1 MQAKAMMKNC
11 IAAALL
17 CAVLHL
23 PAQSDGKQKAA
34 SGGDSSKSADKA
46 GASASGAGSAPAL
59 CTAEPGSSPAEAGGK
74 SGSGK
79 EGGSATASEAGQTPA
94 VQVTVTTAGA
104 AGAKQA
110 GKPQTG
116 GSKPAAVQVE
126 TLRLP
131 DGMTNA
137 AQIAPQLSSLSAN
150 VASARAI
157 SPSEIVVV
165 LNTTAK
171 PAPAPSPG
179 KPGKKTAAKTQSA
192 HNAPAPKTAGTKGDT
207 ADTTA
212 LLQNFINHAAQP
224 DPSVFAIQLPA
235 GAGNACGVA
244 HALVNAVPGIASI
257 TAVGDTRL
265 LVTASQEQ
273 GPVSPELVALVGSQ
287 LAPKV
292 HTELEALRRQPTGTV
307 DTTQLSGVLQA
318 WKPVAA
324 NRQAAGVS
332 ELAAAVLAPNPS
344 LDDRKRL
351 VSALESADEPL
362 ETRVKRLAA
371 TLATPR
377 EPAAAKVGARVQ
389 RLYYLHDPE
398 SVATLINGI
407 YPDVHAQ
414 ALPPDAV
421 VLSESEAGGG
431 NALGDAERTITQ
443 LDQPHPQVSVD
454 AWSLQLATDNPDSL
468 SNVIP
473 QLEDI
478 AGAYNEALDASI
490 GAGWSYLSGK
500 LGEPGALDPLLRE
513 YLTYTTRVSSD
524 GSVQR
529 WEKPYSSP
537 AIPPAKASAR
547 PAEYGLGFAT
557 LYYPLTPSLLDM
569 LVTLA
574 SMSRPQDVAQELL
587 KRMEGPAKRDHN
599 EPAPMDSQGKNGVP
613 RKASCRERDGLY
625 YGIKK
630 ANGVRSVEAGH
641 PANLQLECLY
651 EALVGTGGVFAASP
665 TAQATSSLGQLR
677 GALADFLFHYKL
689 EVEYADEFH
698 FYLEPMAADTLD
710 SAFQPIIDA
719 FDEDLSVFQD
729 RLQLEISDTLK
740 EDKSIKYGY
749 GGLVSVKVLGSREG
763 AVRTSTQNYFDTTA
777 TPSLGDL
784 FSKLQAG
791 SGSSASLLTTSLT
804 PAAAAQLAMAL
815 GQALTPKPTTAHLG
829 RGLDLEV
836 TAHTLSGA
844 SGAELDL
851 SVRSTENGAGVVQA
865 DGTKTDDL
873 NSRVSQHTVDT
884 HVRLDSMRLFKVSTL
899 GSTLARGQ
907 GPWKPFDPY
916 IQIPLLGE
924 LFARPRPPKEIY
936 TQSLV
941 FVDAVVVPTA
951 ADLGFGVPVIYDEM
965 ELEAGRYKKLTR
977 FEDFPSHLGD
987 RILQYHQQV
996 VDCLNREYINSQGS
1010 VSSWADG
1017 REQAACDLGN
1027 FNLKQSDAVN

>member
-1 MQAKAMMKNC
+1 MQAKAMIEGC

-23 PAQSDGKQKAA
+23 PAHADGKQKPA
-34 SGGDSSKSADKA
+34 SGADAPKSAEKA
-46 GASASGAGSAPAL
+46 PASASEGASGAGSAAL
-59 CTAEPGSSPAEAGGK
+59 CTAEPGNNPAAAESK
-74 SGSGK
+74 SGSGTG
-79 EGGSATASEAGQTPA
+79 EGSAVTAAAKPAG
-94 VQVTVTTAGA
+94 
-104 AGAKQA
+104 KQA
-110 GKPQTG
+110 RTG
-116 GSKPAAVQVE
+116 VSKPAAVQVE

-137 AQIAPQLSSLSAN
+137 AQIAPRLGSLSAN
-150 VASARAI
+150 VASAAAI

-165 LNTTAK
+165 LNTTAR
-171 PAPAPSPG
+171 PAPAQGSG
-179 KPGKKTAAKTQSA
+179 KPGKKSA
-192 HNAPAPKTAGTKGDT
+192 AGTKGNGT
-207 ADTTA
+207 NLIA

-224 DPSVFAIQLPA
+224 DPNVFAITLPA
-235 GAGNACGVA
+235 GSGSACGVA

-257 TAVGDTRL
+257 TAVGETRL
-265 LVTASQEQ
+265 LVTASQEP
-273 GPVSPELVALVGSQ
+273 GSVSPELVALVGSQ

-292 HTELEALRRQPTGTV
+292 HAELQAIRRQPTGTL
-307 DTTQLSGVLQA
+307 DTTQLSAALQA
-318 WKPVAA
+318 WKPIPA

-332 ELAAAVLAPNPS
+332 ELATRAVAPNPS

-351 VSALESADEPL
+351 VGALEAADEPL

-371 TLATPR
+371 TLATPA

-389 RLYYLHDPE
+389 RLYYLHDPA
-398 SVATLINGI
+398 SVATLVNNI
-407 YPDVHAQ
+407 YPNVHAQ
-414 ALPPDAV
+414 ALLPDAV
-421 VLSESEAGGG
+421 VLSETEGAGG
-431 NALGDAERTITQ
+431 NALADAQRTITQ

-478 AGAYNEALDASI
+478 AGAYNGVLDTSI
-490 GAGWSYLSGK
+490 GAGWTYLSGK

-513 YLTYTTRVSSD
+513 YLTSTTRVSGD
-524 GSVQR
+524 GSVQS
-529 WEKPYSSP
+529 WERPRSSSSNP
-537 AIPPAKASAR
+537 SAR
-547 PAEYGLGFAT
+547 PQAYALGFAT

-574 SMSRPQDVAQELL
+574 SMSRPQNVAQELL
-587 KRMEGPAKRDHN
+587 KQMEGKPERTHD
-599 EPAPMDSQGKNGVP
+599 EPAPNDSNGNNGSS
-613 RKASCRERDGLY
+613 RRASCRERDEMY

-630 ANGVRSVEAGH
+630 ASRVRSVEAGH
-641 PANLQLECLY
+641 PDNLQLECLY
-651 EALVGTGGVFAASP
+651 DVLVNTGGVFAASP
-665 TAQATSSLGQLR
+665 AGPSARATSALGQLR
-677 GALADFLFHYKL
+677 AALADFLFHYKL
-689 EVEYADEFH
+689 EVEYSDEFH

-729 RLQLEISDTLK
+729 RLQLEISSALK
-740 EDKSIKYGY
+740 QDKSIKYGY

-763 AVRTSTQNYFDTTA
+763 AVRTATQNYFDTTA

-784 FSKLQAG
+784 FSNLQTGAG
-791 SGSSASLLTTSLT
+791 SSPLSLTSLT

-815 GQALTPKPTTAHLG
+815 GQTLTPKPTTAHLG

-851 SVRSTENGAGVVQA
+851 SVRSTENGAGVIQA
-865 DGTKTDDL
+865 GGTKTDDL

-916 IQIPLLGE
+916 IEIPLLGG

-951 ADLGFGVPVIYDEM
+951 ADLGYGVPMIDDQM
-965 ELEAGRYKKLTR
+965 ELEPGRYKKLTR
-977 FEDFPSHLGD
+977 FGDFPSHLGD

-996 VDCLNREYINSQGS
+996 VDCLNREYINGQGG
-1010 VSSWADG
+1010 VSIWADG
-1017 REQAACDLGN
+1017 KEQPACDLAN